1 MSLAVFGMVL
11 LGALVALCWSCGR
24 SIATAVVAMMLGLT
38 IAGSSGA
45 LAVSAHSVV
54 DSVRTGVTALGASLF
69 GGGR

>member
-24 SIATAVVAMMLGLT
+24 SIATAGVALMLGLT

-45 LAVSAHSVV
+45 LAATSHAVV
-54 DSVRTGVTALGASLF
+54 ASVRTGVTALGASLF